1 MTSGRQLAVLASL
14 CLALS
19 SGPAAAASPHTN
31 YLLYCSGCH
40 LVDGRGSPPNV
51 PTLHEELGRMMSVA
65 AMRSYLLRV
74 PGAAH
79 TPLDDA
85 ELAAVVNWILEEFN
99 AESLPAGFQPISEQE
114 ARRARREI
122 LADPLQYRSQHWQTY
137 AP

>member
-1 MTSGRQLAVLASL
+1 MIRGRQFTAVALL
-14 CLALS
+14 CVALS
-19 SGPAAAASPHTN
+19 SAAIEAASPHTN

-40 LVDGRGSPPNV
+40 LVNGRGSPPNV
-51 PTLHEELGRMMSVA
+51 PTLHDELGRMMSVS

-79 TPLDDA
+79 TPLNDG

-99 AESLPAGFQPISEQE
+99 ADSLPADFRPISEQE
-114 ARRARREI
+114 ARQARQEI
-122 LADPLQYRSQHWQTY
+122 LADPLQYRSQYWQTY